1 MTGVYVGGGFES
13 DATERLPEPLPAR
26 AEVADGLD
34 WRERDREARRAADRA
49 ALFEQNSI
57 RASIVEAEERG
68 EWFSPRTA
76 WANGGV
82 GRTRGEFLAWII
94 GQQEAEDARAE
105 WAERRE
111 FEACRRRRQEG
122 AYADTTAPSK
132 AEVAEQQQVAA
143 RAAEQAAQRHER
155 VVTVRQA
162 RAMTRWDR
170 KREKGDR

>member
-13 DATERLPEPLPAR
+13 DATERLPESLLAR
-26 AEVADGLD
+26 AEVADELD
-34 WRERDREARRAADRA
+34 RRERDREARRAAERA
-49 ALFEQNSI
+49 SLFEQNSI

-111 FEACRRRRQEG
+111 FEAWRRRRQEG

-155 VVTVRQA
+155 VVTVRQP
-162 RAMTRWDR
+162 RAMARWDR
-170 KREKGDR
+170 EREKGDR

>member
-13 DATERLPEPLPAR
+13 DATERLPESLLAR
-26 AEVADGLD
+26 TEVADELER
-34 WRERDREARRAADRA
+34 RERDREARRA

-111 FEACRRRRQEG
+111 FEAWRRRRQEG
-122 AYADTTAPSK
+122 AYADTTMPSQ

-143 RAAEQAAQRHER
+143 RAAGQAAQRHER

-162 RAMTRWDR
+162 RAMAV
-170 KREKGDR
+170 G